1 MPRVITRAIMVDF
14 SLPAIGPQSDHED
27 EEELFSSGCVSKA
40 IGWAIKTGKE
50 LEGKREEIT
59 YFSQM
64 LKGVFSGRNCK
75 NWAMLLDKVTLL
87 LIPCFGFICMSR
99 ISSFSWKLDRTS
111 MVDGVVQQAKGW
123 SVGVKQSKQ
132 MDALSILMQ
141 TADDMLEAVR
151 GKSVIEVYIN
161 NRWMS

>member
-1 MPRVITRAIMVDF
+1 
-14 SLPAIGPQSDHED
+14 
-27 EEELFSSGCVSKA
+27 
-40 IGWAIKTGKE
+40 
-50 LEGKREEIT
+50 
-59 YFSQM
+59 
-64 LKGVFSGRNCK
+64 
-75 NWAMLLDKVTLL
+75 
-87 LIPCFGFICMSR
+87 
-99 ISSFSWKLDRTS
+99 